1 MNLFARWV
9 GRLTHPLGAA
19 LLLLLVCFGLHRSAL
34 SGGWQFD
41 DGAHLLMAAKYAPWQ
56 YFFVPEVM
64 LESTYAHISPWNVFF
79 YEMGLP
85 FFGLNPVGHY
95 VHLLLVLWGVAY
107 ATFFLLGEWLPK
119 PYALFGAVLFL
130 AMPPVAGVAQMLMV
144 GHYVYGLLFTV
155 LALLAFNRAVLT
167 GQTRYALLTA
177 GLYALACLCKELYV
191 PLPAVLLFLPV
202 KTWPVRLRSLLGVA
216 VVAVAYIGFRWW
228 VLGGGGGQGPVA
240 ALAFPD
246 GASWLRLQ
254 QSLFGNQLRG
264 KFAAA
269 VFVLGTLWLLYRGGW
284 RMGVWCAVVLGMLLM
299 PLILGTGLSF
309 AEDAIRYAFV
319 IAWAVDVAS
328 AEIGVLLTA
337 TSLAVLALPVGVFL
351 LAVMLSAHGGVR
363 SSIAAKGLGWVTLNR
378 WVLNEV
384 SNPRQALFI
393 DNEPATKSLAQAKFL
408 MGFSVPRLVLTRND
422 VEALPDTID
431 LFAYDAGCQCV
442 ARKLG
447 GKAALVA
454 PWRQAAEGGKNQP
467 LQVHLKINS
476 LNYRGTASARTGSA
490 EWSFGPYKEG
500 LYWVETADFGIALP
514 PHGSHR
520 LYSAGAEWHVRI
532 RYTSPQG
539 WTVETPEL
547 TLPLEQ
553 GAEVRWEKPL
563 KP

>member
-1 MNLFARWV
+1 METSLTTLFSRLV

-19 LLLLLVCFGLHRSAL
+19 VLLLLVCFGLHRSAL

-64 LESTYAHISPWNVFF
+64 LESTYAHITPWNVFF

-202 KTWPVRLRSLLGVA
+202 KTWQLRLRCLLGVA
-216 VVAVAYIGFRWW
+216 VVAVAYLGFRWW
-228 VLGGGGGQGPVA
+228 VLGGIGGYGTGQTI
-240 ALAFPD
+240 AFTVYFHQ
-246 GASWLRLQ
+246 LQ
-254 QSLFGNQLRG
+254 QALFGSKYPYWLSAG
-264 KFAAA
+264 FGLAW
-269 VFVLGTLWLLYRGGW
+269 LGVMVRGGW
-284 RMGVWCAVVLGMLLM
+284 RYGGLLGI
-299 PLILGTGLSF
+299 ILGALLLPMLAVASMGLDGVS
-309 AEDAIRYAFV
+309 IRYAFV
-319 IAWAVDVAS
+319 FAWVVAIGWVFAARLLIKREPSWWLSLVGVAVLLALVLVQNTVPARDLISGQVNRWLTSHAAHPKQVLFTETEAGFSKEMAKAQALLGGSAHKVIMTRAGIAQLADDVVIFTYQAACQCVQPLAEGKAGLMRSWHVAAAAGQAQPLAVRVWVKNVWKNHGRRTGAVAWAMS
-328 AEIGVLLTA
+328 PYQEGVY
-337 TSLAVLALPVGVFL
+337 
-351 LAVMLSAHGGVR
+351 
-363 SSIAAKGLGWVTLNR
+363 WVTLENP
-378 WVLNEV
+378 VMGMGLPAQG
-384 SNPRQALFI
+384 SNAL
-393 DNEPATKSLAQAKFL
+393 
-408 MGFSVPRLVLTRND
+408 SVH
-422 VEALPDTID
+422 VEAL
-431 LFAYDAGCQCV
+431 
-442 ARKLG
+442 
-447 GKAALVA
+447 
-454 PWRQAAEGGKNQP
+454 
-467 LQVHLKINS
+467 
-476 LNYRGTASARTGSA
+476 
-490 EWSFGPYKEG
+490 
-500 LYWVETADFGIALP
+500 
-514 PHGSHR
+514 R
-520 LYSAGAEWHVRI
+520 LRI

>member
-1 MNLFARWV
+1 MENALTAVCSRWM

-64 LESTYAHISPWNVFF
+64 LESTYAHITPWNVFF

-202 KTWPVRLRSLLGVA
+202 KTWQLRLRSLLGVA
-216 VVAVAYIGFRWW
+216 VVAVAYVGFRWW
-228 VLGGGGGQGPVA
+228 VLGGIGGYGAGQSI
-240 ALAFPD
+240 AFAVYFD
-246 GASWLRLQ
+246 QLQ
-254 QSLFGNQLRG
+254 QALFGSKYPYWLSAG
-264 KFAAA
+264 FGLAW
-269 VFVLGTLWLLYRGGW
+269 LGVMVRGGW
-284 RMGVWCAVVLGMLLM
+284 RYGGVLGV
-299 PLILGTGLSF
+299 IL
-309 AEDAIRYAFV
+309 
-319 IAWAVDVAS
+319 
-328 AEIGVLLTA
+328 GVLLLPM
-337 TSLAVLALPVGVFL
+337 LAVAGLGFDGGSIRYVFVFAWVVAVGWVVAARLLTKQEPSWWLSLIGVAVLFALALAQNAVPAKDLTSGQVNRWITTHIAQPKHVLFTEAQGGFSKEVAEAQVLLGGSAPEVVTTRAGIAQLAEDTVIFAYQTACQCIQPL
-351 LAVMLSAHGGVR
+351 AEGKAGLMQSWQQAAAAGQSQPLAVRMWVKKVWKNHGRWTGAVAWLMSPYQEGVY
-363 SSIAAKGLGWVTLNR
+363 WVTL
-378 WVLNEV
+378 E
-384 SNPRQALFI
+384 NPA
-393 DNEPATKSLAQAKFL
+393 
-408 MGFSVPRLVLTRND
+408 MGM
-422 VEALPDTID
+422 
-431 LFAYDAGCQCV
+431 G
-442 ARKLG
+442 
-447 GKAALVA
+447 
-454 PWRQAAEGGKNQP
+454 
-467 LQVHLKINS
+467 
-476 LNYRGTASARTGSA
+476 
-490 EWSFGPYKEG
+490 
-500 LYWVETADFGIALP
+500 LP
-514 PHGSHR
+514 PQGS
-520 LYSAGAEWHVRI
+520 SALSVHDDALRFRI
-532 RYTSPQG
+532 RYTAPQG

-547 TLPLEQ
+547 TLPLAQ
-553 GAEVRWEKPL
+553 GAEVRWEKP
-563 KP
+563 PQP

>member
-1 MNLFARWV
+1 MENALMTVSSRWM

-64 LESTYAHISPWNVFF
+64 LESTYAHITPWNVFF

-95 VHLLLVLWGVAY
+95 VHLLLVLWGGAY

-202 KTWPVRLRSLLGVA
+202 KTWQLRLRSLLGVA
-216 VVAVAYIGFRWW
+216 VVAVAYVGFRWW
-228 VLGGGGGQGPVA
+228 VLGGGGGQSSIAP
-240 ALAFPD
+240 LAFLD

-264 KFAAA
+264 KFATALY
-269 VFVLGTLWLLYRGGW
+269 VL
-284 RMGVWCAVVLGMLLM
+284 
-299 PLILGTGLSF
+299 
-309 AEDAIRYAFV
+309 
-319 IAWAVDVAS
+319 
-328 AEIGVLLTA
+328 
-337 TSLAVLALPVGVFL
+337 
-351 LAVMLSAHGGVR
+351 
-363 SSIAAKGLGWVTLNR
+363 
-378 WVLNEV
+378 
-384 SNPRQALFI
+384 
-393 DNEPATKSLAQAKFL
+393 KSL
-408 MGFSVPRLVLTRND
+408 
-422 VEALPDTID
+422 
-431 LFAYDAGCQCV
+431 
-442 ARKLG
+442 
-447 GKAALVA
+447 
-454 PWRQAAEGGKNQP
+454 
-467 LQVHLKINS
+467 
-476 LNYRGTASARTGSA
+476 
-490 EWSFGPYKEG
+490 
-500 LYWVETADFGIALP
+500 
-514 PHGSHR
+514 
-520 LYSAGAEWHVRI
+520 
-532 RYTSPQG
+532 
-539 WTVETPEL
+539 
-547 TLPLEQ
+547 
-553 GAEVRWEKPL
+553 
-563 KP
+563 